1 MKRRNLNWLS
11 SHRLHTNEGLP
22 LANKCDLKVRVNFV
36 CRWRLRRRGWGAL
49 KKELVVKEI
58 GRGVWNSYSFSPI
71 KSTLL
76 QNDRNKLF
84 QILAS
89 HPLCSSPPLPSEYSF
104 AYYFPLLFSTTLI
117 RLHLIGKVI
126 LMEGEVICF
135 SIFVHLFPCHFPT
148 FRKPVLSFHLYLL
161 TLSPH
166 RLHLPVICQ

>member
-1 MKRRNLNWLS
+1 MEVEK
-11 SHRLHTNEGLP
+11 EGM
-22 LANKCDLKVRVNFV
+22 
-36 CRWRLRRRGWGAL
+36 RGPE
-49 KKELVVKEI
+49 KKGLLVKEM

-89 HPLCSSPPLPSEYSF
+89 HPLCSSPPFPSEYSF

-126 LMEGEVICF
+126 LMEGEIICF
-135 SIFVHLFPCHFPT
+135 SIFVNLFHCHFLS
-148 FRKPVLSFHLYLL
+148 FRKPMLSFHLYLL

-166 RLHLPVICQ
+166 HLHLSVMCQ